1 MSTILNRSAIYACVF
16 WDNRKYNEL
25 RIMNEFVKRC
35 STFDSFNHY
44 NFVPMSK
51 HVDNKIIQ
59 GTNYPITIQVV

>member
-1 MSTILNRSAIYACVF
+1 
-16 WDNRKYNEL
+16 
-25 RIMNEFVKRC
+25 MNEFVKRC

-59 GTNYPITIQVV
+59 GTNYPITIQVVWLNKKYDYI

>member
-16 WDNRKYNEL
+16 WDNEL